1 MELIGQ
7 GLIAIGE
14 AIGDIATAVGM
25 IYIVGIVTKTFLI
38 FMDKVEPN
46 ELKDWFKFGIW
57 DGFGRRGL

>member
-14 AIGDIATAVGM
+14 AIGDIAAAVVM

-38 FMDKVEPN
+38 F
-46 ELKDWFKFGIW
+46 
-57 DGFGRRGL
+57 RGHHAIHI